1 MTHARHLLATSAS
14 TRTTAQTE
22 PVMAKAA
29 KDISKPNEG
38 TSSSASSAKRQKQQ
52 FIPGAEPP
60 SYPDLDE
67 LGTLYQEKKLT
78 RMALLEEECDLKSK
92 LQAAMHAHKL
102 DYYPIPDTDLEITLE
117 QSEETVKVKRRKP
130 PKSAASE
137 TDFGDDE

>member
-1 MTHARHLLATSAS
+1 
-14 TRTTAQTE
+14 
-22 PVMAKAA
+22 MAKAA
-29 KDISKPNEG
+29 KDLKRETTT
-38 TSSSASSAKRQKQQ
+38 TSRNAQPATKAKQR